1 MATDDLHRSL
11 PSLLREL
18 THGAGED
25 GFMLNAG
32 DVGLL
37 GSLEKLSAEE
47 ASVSVQG
54 GATIA
59 AHVDHV
65 RYGLSL
71 MNRWADGE
79 PNPFATADWSAA
91 WKTSSVTADEWA
103 HLQGSLRTEIDRWLD
118 ALAQPRPL
126 TGMALD
132 GVISSIAHLAYHLG
146 AIRQMHAAARGPREG
161 TQGKA

>member
-18 THGAGED
+18 VHGAGKD

-37 GSLEKLSAEE
+37 GSLERLSAED
-47 ASVSVQG
+47 ASVSAPG

-59 AHVDHV
+59 AHVEHV

-79 PNPFATADWSAA
+79 SNPFATADWSSA

-103 HLQGSLRTEIDRWLD
+103 RLQEALRTEINRWLD

-126 TGMALD
+126 SGMALD
-132 GVISSIAHLAYHLG
+132 GVIGSIAHLAYHLG
-146 AIRQMHAAARGPREG
+146 AIRQIHASARGPRAG
-161 TQGKA
+161 L